1 SLSIYTDVS
10 YDSTAFALH
19 LQKGVRGRA
28 DRAGR
33 VVALAVF
40 AVPITALFTIGSVWY
55 TNTWAA
61 LPGLLGIS
69 LGALL
74 SGFALSSIASGLLVF
89 PVPAPGESP
98 FRGRPGGGFTL
109 TLTTFATWGILAV
122 LIVPELV
129 LAIVG
134 LVTGEPGFGWS
145 ALAVGLVLGAALLT
159 IGIRWGGTIL
169 ERRGPELLTQLQNQ
183 K

>member
-1 SLSIYTDVS
+1 M
-10 YDSTAFALH
+10 
-19 LQKGVRGRA
+19 
-28 DRAGR
+28 
-33 VVALAVF
+33 
-40 AVPITALFTIGSVWY
+40 
-55 TNTWAA
+55 
-61 LPGLLGIS
+61 
-69 LGALL
+69 
-74 SGFALSSIASGLLVF
+74 
-89 PVPAPGESP
+89 
-98 FRGRPGGGFTL
+98 
-109 TLTTFATWGILAV
+109 